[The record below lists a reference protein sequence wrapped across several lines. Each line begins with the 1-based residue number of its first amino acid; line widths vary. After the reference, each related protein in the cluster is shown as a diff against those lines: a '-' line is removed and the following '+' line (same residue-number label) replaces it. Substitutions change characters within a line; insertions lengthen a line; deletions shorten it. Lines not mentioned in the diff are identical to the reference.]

1 MSKFIKNYVKPAIKL
16 VDDLEIKLPQKISL
30 EWYGNSIKISSEN
43 VNYNISRKNGG

>member
-1 MSKFIKNYVKPAIKL
+1 MSIFIENYIKPAIKL

-30 EWYGNSIKISSEN
+30 ECHGDSIKISNGS